1 MPSQRT
7 DASVAFSVT
16 DNLSQSI
23 VGMKNSVNSFKQDVT
38 GLQQQLD
45 KLDSTR
51 FQLKNFDLKEG
62 PAGTGPH
69 QEGASGAGRYRYRGR
84 SGGGQGGLRAGQPK
98 L

>member
-45 KLDSTR
+45 KL
-51 FQLKNFDLKEG
+51 
-62 PAGTGPH
+62 
-69 QEGASGAGRYRYRGR
+69 GRD
-84 SGGGQGGLRAGQPK
+84 K
-98 L
+98 